1 MFTDMFQRQ
10 KTTLE
15 NIKEE
20 EGADDRVH
28 VQVIFI

>member
-10 KTTLE
+10 KATLE
-15 NIKEE
+15 NIEEE